1 MAFCHPEQNSAY
13 GSPQSMI
20 GGGTEQVPPPSFIG
34 PAQQTEKAA

>member
-1 MAFCHPEQNSAY
+1 
-13 GSPQSMI
+13 MI